1 MVYIAYD
8 IFSTQIRKSGAST
21 AASSTSIP
29 AAAHSEHITPHGGR
43 LPFPFG
49 TTSEPP
55 GPRLR
60 ARLSASQCGQ
70 AIPDRVCTLFTCA
83 GRSSALRCVPPVSA
97 AAPCE
102 RLVPLRCCPPPASL
116 CKNRLGGVL
125 FSCIWFA
132 RLSPCLVVL
141 YVFLCGTSVLIAVLS
156 LLRRRTPP
164 YPILYH
170 LAN

>member
-21 AASSTSIP
+21 AASSTSNP

-55 GPRLR
+55 AAPPAAPSERLPVR
-60 ARLSASQCGQ
+60 PGH
-70 AIPDRVCTLFTCA
+70 T
-83 GRSSALRCVPPVSA
+83 RSGMHSIYVRRPELRFALRS
-97 AAPCE
+97 PCICCAV
-102 RLVPLRCCPPPASL
+102 LVPLRCCPPPASL

-125 FSCIWFA
+125 FSCICSQGA
-132 RLSPCLVVL
+132 SYLSCMSCISVCPVLL
-141 YVFLCGTSVLIAVLS
+141 YVSSCW
-156 LLRRRTPP
+156 
-164 YPILYH
+164 
-170 LAN
+170 